1 MTPSTLL
8 TVEDLHKSFPV
19 RGSGVG
25 KNRLFVHA
33 LRGVSL
39 TVASGETLGI
49 VGESGCGK
57 STLGRAIV
65 RLQEPN
71 SGRIFYN
78 STDITHLGPSA
89 LRPFRRDIQIVFQ
102 DPYASLNPRMT
113 IEQILE
119 EPFIIHGQRGERRE
133 QVIELLRLVGLPETA
148 LLKYPHEFSGGQ
160 RQRIGIARAVAL
172 HPKLLVADEPL
183 SALDVTI
190 QKEIIQLLQDIQKKF
205 GMAILMITHDMKVVA
220 NMASRVLVMY
230 LGQIMEELPSSQILR
245 PMHPYTM
252 ALLAAVPIADP
263 RRKQVMVPLG
273 GDVPSAVR
281 PPSGCPFHPRCPY
294 RQLRCE
300 TEVPQLRSF
309 PDGRKVA
316 CHFAEEIQ
324 LIPAQNPVKTRV

>member
-1 MTPSTLL
+1 VTQNLL
-8 TVEDLHKSFPV
+8 TVEDLAKSFPV

-25 KNRLFVHA
+25 KNRLFVRA

-39 TVASGETLGI
+39 AIAAGETVGI

-57 STLGRAIV
+57 STLGRSIV
-65 RLQEPN
+65 RLLEPDA
-71 SGRIFYN
+71 GRILYN
-78 STDITHLGPSA
+78 SSDITHLDRNA

-119 EPFIIHGQRGERRE
+119 EPFMIHGQHDERRD
-133 QVIELLRLVGLPETA
+133 QVLELLRLVGLPETA
-148 LLKYPHEFSGGQ
+148 MLKYPHEFSGGQ

-172 HPKLLVADEPL
+172 HPQLLVADEPL

-230 LGQIMEELPSSQILR
+230 LGQIMETLPSSQILH

-273 GDVPSAVR
+273 GDVPSAVH
-281 PPSGCPFHPRCPY
+281 PPKGCPFHPRCAY
-294 RQLRCE
+294 RQARCE
-300 TEVPQLRSF
+300 TEVPKLRTL
-309 PDGRKVA
+309 PQGYAVA

-324 LIPAQNPVKTRV
+324 LIPPQNPVKA